1 MKRHL
6 ERRILNIK
14 KDLEHYKKVRGVH
27 RKARTK
33 K

>member
-6 ERRILNIK
+6 SERQEVIK
-14 KDLEHYKKVRGVH
+14 KDLEHYKKVRQQH
-27 RKARTK
+27 REGRSK